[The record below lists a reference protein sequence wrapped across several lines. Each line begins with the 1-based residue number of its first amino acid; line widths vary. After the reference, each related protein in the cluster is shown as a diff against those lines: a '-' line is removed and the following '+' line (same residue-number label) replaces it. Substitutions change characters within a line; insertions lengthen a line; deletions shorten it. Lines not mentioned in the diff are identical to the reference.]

1 MCTFKI
7 GDNVICRTSSWVR
20 ADNVKDSPKGPIK
33 GEILKIK
40 STLTGPKGLYLGFP
54 EYYDHFNSKGFE
66 KLVSDTDLLEY
77 RVTVSEPELNPVKIK
92 TPLEA

>member
-7 GDNVICRTSSWVR
+7 GDNVICVTAKGWRRSDDGITS
-20 ADNVKDSPKGPIK
+20 KGPIK
-33 GEILKIK
+33 GEVLKIK
-40 STLTGPKGLYLGFP
+40 STLTGPNGLYLGFP

-77 RVTVSEPELNPVKIK
+77 KFTVTEPELNPVKIK
-92 TPLEA
+92 IPLES

>member
-7 GDNVICRTSSWVR
+7 GDNVICKTSGWIR
-20 ADNVKDSPKGPIK
+20 ADHVKDTSKGPVK

-40 STLTGPKGLYLGFP
+40 STLAGPKGLYLGFP
-54 EYYDHFNSKGFE
+54 EYYDHFNYKGFE

>member
-7 GDNVICRTSSWVR
+7 GDNVICRTSGWKR
-20 ADNVKDSPKGPIK
+20 TDGIENTPKGPTK
-33 GEILKIK
+33 GDVLKVS
-40 STLTGPKGLYLGFP
+40 STMTGPKGLYLGFK
-54 EYYDHFNSKGFE
+54 EFYDHFNHKGFE